1 MSSDSNGGLSDP
13 GSSSY
18 KSNSL
23 TVGDGT
29 WDTDRNTF
37 LLPNLMGINF
47 NTMRYNGM
55 GNRFRELPQYHSLI
69 RGHAIVAAL
78 VFIGIV
84 PAAILI
90 AKFGQR
96 NPSLSLK
103 LHVYLQILTVL
114 LTTVVLILGWFAVGP
129 ERALTNPHHGIGVA
143 IYVLVL
149 VQFLWGWLMFKIERR
164 KKAAPSV
171 LPKKVYIHRMV
182 GRAVALLGFVQIA
195 LGLTLY
201 GSPLVLFIL
210 YALAGLFLL
219 LLYMVLDFRKKYRS
233 HSREVRPPGPGG
245 SEYYSDYSSYL
256 SGSRTDY
263 TRTELTGDRRSRRYE
278 EKEDKS
284 NWGWGK
290 KLLAVGGVLGA
301 WRLWKRRNDHKDD
314 DRTDA
319 GDTYT
324 DYDSR
329 YDGRS
334 RGPADTAGTSTM
346 YGPSTRPPPGAST
359 MTPSRARSRSR
370 GPPPGASTMTPSRV
384 RSRSRGPLTE
394 SRLSPQSWEYE
405 KFSGDTPQPHTWRN
419 RLLGAGAGLAAY
431 KGFKGIF
438 GKKDKNDDFDRRDR
452 YRPALGGSHS
462 MVSQTDVSRVRNGD
476 APFSPGDP
484 RPRRGDPMAPSTIP
498 PTASGFTPRRYSKR
512 GRQSTEMYS
521 YGDGTEFTER
531 TDDGEP
537 RTLRE
542 SIAAFGALAG
552 FREWNLARKQRTE
565 NQRIDAQRMREIDNA
580 DRFNRRNSNRYP
592 RQSDGRR
599 PSMSETIM
607 TGMTPD
613 PARASNTE
621 LSRTALSQRPDISM
635 PPLPADAGA
644 IAPTNAPHT
653 MSPSRPNVDEQ
664 GYSLPPPPP
673 GPPPHNTFGPA
684 DYGTTVPGS
693 AHMPTGAVEPDPS
706 RLYDPPAPPPHDSGA
721 QGVHPAA
728 TLGAGAAAASIA
740 ATSHH
745 RTQSESPSR
754 YRQRTGRRNSQ
765 SSVSTLPP
773 AGSELG
779 SDPVRVKM
787 HLHNDEAGRVTLSR
801 LKSPGSESQGAPSSA
816 HRRTAGGTSTGTG
829 ATRRHR
835 RNSSM
840 SSGGLESDAA
850 PGSSRRYR
858 RNGSKVRPSN
868 AQPFATVPPPPAM
881 SNSALGSVATP
892 LPLPPKIPIH
902 GGGGGDFSGGSAMSG
917 GNNPVGSLGSP
928 GAYGGTDAGTGTDV
942 SAFADNRRRR
952 RAERARRQ
960 QQGQRVEFE

>member
-1 MSSDSNGGLSDP
+1 MSSSSNGGLSDP

-18 KSNSL
+18 SSGSL

-55 GNRFRELPQYHSLI
+55 GNRFRDLPQYHSLI
-69 RGHAIVAAL
+69 RGHAIVGAI

-96 NPSLSLK
+96 NPTLSLK

-210 YALAGLFLL
+210 YALAGLFLI

-233 HSREVRPPGPGG
+233 HRGEVRPPGPGG
-245 SEYYSDYSSYL
+245 SEYYSDYSSYI

-263 TRTELTGDRRSRRYE
+263 TRTELTGDRRSRRYD

-290 KLLAVGGVLGA
+290 KLLAVGGVLGV
-301 WRLWKRRNDHKDD
+301 WRLWKRRNDRKDD
-314 DRTDA
+314 ERTDA

-346 YGPSTRPPPGAST
+346 YGPSTR
-359 MTPSRARSRSR
+359 
-370 GPPPGASTMTPSRV
+370 PPPGASTMTPSRV

-431 KGFKGIF
+431 KGFKGMF
-438 GKKDKNDDFDRRDR
+438 GKKDKNDDYDRRDR

-521 YGDGTEFTER
+521 YGDGTEFTDR

-552 FREWNLARKQRTE
+552 FREWNKARKQRTE
-565 NQRIDAQRMREIDNA
+565 DQRIDAQRMREIDNA

-613 PARASNTE
+613 PARGSNPE

-635 PPLPADAGA
+635 PPLPADAGN
-644 IAPTNAPHT
+644 IAPTNAPHP
-653 MSPSRPNVDEQ
+653 MSASRPNVDDQ

-684 DYGTTVPGS
+684 DYGGAVPGS

-706 RLYDPPAPPPHDSGA
+706 RLYDPPAVPPHDSGA

-773 AGSELG
+773 AGSDLQG

-787 HLHNDEAGRVTLSR
+787 HMHNDDAGRVTLSR
-801 LKSPGSESQGAPSSA
+801 LKSPGSESQGGAPSSA
-816 HRRTAGGTSTGTG
+816 ARRSAGTGT
-829 ATRRHR
+829 RQRHR

-840 SSGGLESDAA
+840 SSGGLESDAP
-850 PGSSRRYR
+850 PGSARRYR
-858 RNGSKVRPSN
+858 RTGSRVRPSN
-868 AQPFATVPPPPAM
+868 AQPFANVPPPPEM
-881 SNSALGSVATP
+881 SNSALGSAN
-892 LPLPPKIPIH
+892 LPLPPPKLPIH
-902 GGGGGDFSGGSAMSG
+902 GGDFSGGSAMSG
-917 GNNPVGSLGSP
+917 GNNPVGSP

>member
-613 PARASNTE
+613 PARGSNPE

-787 HLHNDEAGRVTLSR
+787 HMHNDEAGRVTLSR

-892 LPLPPKIPIH
+892 LPLLPKIPIH

>member
-1 MSSDSNGGLSDP
+1 MSSSSNGGLSDP

-18 KSNSL
+18 SSNSL

-29 WDTDRNTF
+29 WDSDRNTF

-55 GNRFRELPQYHSLI
+55 GNRFRDLPQYHSLI
-69 RGHAIVAAL
+69 RGHGIVAAITFL
-78 VFIGIV
+78 GIV

-96 NPSLSLK
+96 NPGLSLK

-114 LTTVVLILGWFAVGP
+114 LTTVVLVLGWFAVGP

-149 VQFLWGWLMFKIERR
+149 VQFFWGWLMFKIERR
-164 KKAAPSV
+164 KKAPPTM
-171 LPKKVYIHRMV
+171 LPKKVYVHRMI
-182 GRAVALLGFVQIA
+182 GRALALLGFVQIA

-219 LLYMVLDFRKKYRS
+219 LTYLILDFRKKYRS
-233 HSREVRPPGPGG
+233 FGRDSRVGPGPGG
-245 SEYYSDYSSYL
+245 SEYYSDYGSYI
-256 SGSRTDY
+256 SGSRTEFTQDRSRV
-263 TRTELTGDRRSRRYE
+263 TRERSRRRDE
-278 EKEDKS
+278 EEDKS
-284 NWGWGK
+284 SWGWGK
-290 KLLAVGGVLGA
+290 KLLAAGGALGA
-301 WRLWKRRNDHKDD
+301 WRLWKRRNERKED
-314 DRTDA
+314 DRTDR
-319 GDTYT
+319 DDYT

-334 RGPADTAGTSTM
+334 RGPADTSTM

-359 MTPSRARSRSR
+359 MTPSR
-370 GPPPGASTMTPSRV
+370 V
-384 RSRSRGPLTE
+384 RSRSRGRLTE
-394 SRLSPQSWEYE
+394 SRLSRQSWEDE

-438 GKKDKNDDFDRRDR
+438 GKKDRDDKYDRPGN
-452 YRPALGGSHS
+452 YRPALGGNHS

-484 RPRRGDPMAPSTIP
+484 RPRRGPMAESTIP
-498 PTASGFTPRRYSKR
+498 PTASGFTPRRNSRR
-512 GRQSTEMYS
+512 GRPSTEMYS
-521 YGDGTEFTER
+521 YGDGTSF
-531 TDDGEP
+531 DDSRLTGPEP
-537 RTLRE
+537 QTLRD
-542 SIAAFGALAG
+542 SIATFGAFAG
-552 FREWNLARKQRTE
+552 FREWNKSRKQRAE
-565 NQRIDAQRMREIDNA
+565 DQRIDAQRMREIDNA
-580 DRFNRRNSNRYP
+580 DRFNRRNSMRYP

-613 PARASNTE
+613 PTRGSNPE
-621 LSRTALSQRPDISM
+621 LSRTALSQMPDTSM
-635 PPLPADAGA
+635 PPLPPNAGN
-644 IAPTNAPHT
+644 IAPLGGPPP
-653 MSPSRPNVDEQ
+653 MSGSRPNVDEH
-664 GYSLPPPPP
+664 GYTLPPPPP
-673 GPPPHNTFGPA
+673 GPPPHNPNTFGPA
-684 DYGTTVPGS
+684 DYGGPVPGS
-693 AHMPTGAVEPDPS
+693 AHMPVGAVEPDPS
-706 RLYDPPAPPPHDSGA
+706 RLYDPPAPPAHESA
-721 QGVHPAA
+721 NSGVHPAA
-728 TLGAGAAAASIA
+728 VLGASAAAASLA

-745 RTQSESPSR
+745 RTQSQSPSR
-754 YRQRTGRRNSQ
+754 YRPRAGRRNSQ
-765 SSVSTLPP
+765 SSVSTMPP
-773 AGSELG
+773 NGSELQG

-801 LKSPGSESQGAPSSA
+801 LKSPTDESQHTGRSSS
-816 HRRTAGGTSTGTG
+816 RRPATGGV
-829 ATRRHR
+829 RRHR

-850 PGSSRRYR
+850 PSSSRRYR
-858 RNGSKVRPSN
+858 RNGSRVRPSN
-868 AQPFATVPPPPAM
+868 TQPITNVPPPPAM
-881 SNSALGSVATP
+881 SNSALGSSR
-892 LPLPPKIPIH
+892 LPSSEMNLPPPPKLPVH
-902 GGGGGDFSGGSAMSG
+902 GGDFSGGSVMSG
-917 GNNPVGSLGSP
+917 NPVGSP
-928 GAYGGTDAGTGTDV
+928 GTYGTDAGTGTDV

>member
-1 MSSDSNGGLSDP
+1 MSSDSNGGLADP

-18 KSNSL
+18 QSNSL

-37 LLPNLMGINF
+37 LLPNLMGVNF

-69 RGHAIVAAL
+69 RGHGIVAAITFL
-78 VFIGIV
+78 GIV

-96 NPSLSLK
+96 NPALSLK

-164 KKAAPSV
+164 KKAAPTI
-171 LPKKVYIHRMV
+171 LPKKVYIHRMF
-182 GRAVALLGFVQIA
+182 GRALALLGFVQIA

-219 LLYMVLDFRKKYRS
+219 LTYLVLDFRKKYRS
-233 HSREVRPPGPGG
+233 HGRDPRPGPGPGG

-256 SGSRTDY
+256 SGSRTDFTQDRSRT
-263 TRTELTGDRRSRRYE
+263 TRDRSRRRDE
-278 EKEDKS
+278 VEDKS
-284 NWGWGK
+284 SWGWGK
-290 KLLAVGGVLGA
+290 KLLAAGGALGA
-301 WRLWKRRNDHKDD
+301 YRLWKRRNERKED
-314 DRTDA
+314 DRTDRT
-319 GDTYT
+319 DTYT

-329 YDGRS
+329 YDGPS
-334 RGPADTAGTSTM
+334 QGPADTSTL
-346 YGPSTRPPPGAST
+346 YGPSTR
-359 MTPSRARSRSR
+359 
-370 GPPPGASTMTPSRV
+370 PPPGASTMTPSRV
-384 RSRSRGPLTE
+384 RSRSRGHMTE
-394 SRLSPQSWEYE
+394 SKLSRQSWEDE
-405 KFSGDTPQPHTWRN
+405 KFSGTTPQPNTWRN
-419 RLLGAGAGLAAY
+419 RFLGAGAGLAAY

-438 GKKDKNDDFDRRDR
+438 GKKDQDEKYDRPAN
-452 YRPALGGSHS
+452 YRPALGGNHS

-484 RPRRGDPMAPSTIP
+484 RPRRGPMAESTIP
-498 PTASGFTPRRYSKR
+498 PTASGFTPRRNERR
-512 GRQSTEMYS
+512 GRPSTEMYS
-521 YGDGTEFTER
+521 YGDGTSFDDSR
-531 TDDGEP
+531 VNDGEP
-537 RTLRE
+537 QTLRN
-542 SIAAFGALAG
+542 SIATFGALAG
-552 FREWNLARKQRTE
+552 FREWNKMRKQRQE
-565 NQRIDAQRMREIDNA
+565 DQRIDAQRMREIDNA

-613 PARASNTE
+613 PTRGSNPE
-621 LSRTALSQRPDISM
+621 LSRTALSQRPDTSM
-635 PPLPADAGA
+635 PPLPANAGI
-644 IAPTNAPHT
+644 IAPVGGPPP
-653 MSPSRPNVDEQ
+653 MSASRPNVDEH
-664 GYSLPPPPP
+664 GYTLPPPPP
-673 GPPPHNTFGPA
+673 GPPPHNTNTFGPA
-684 DYGTTVPGS
+684 DYGGPVPGS
-693 AHMPTGAVEPDPS
+693 AHMPVGAVEPDPS
-706 RLYDPPAPPPHDSGA
+706 RLYDPPAPPPHESGNS
-721 QGVHPAA
+721 GVHPAA
-728 TLGAGAAAASIA
+728 TLGAGAAAASLA

-745 RTQSESPSR
+745 RTESQSPSR
-754 YRQRTGRRNSQ
+754 YRPRAGRRNSQ
-765 SSVSTLPP
+765 SSVSTMPP
-773 AGSELG
+773 NGSEPQG

-787 HLHNDEAGRVTLSR
+787 HMHNDDAGRVTLSR
-801 LKSPGSESQGAPSSA
+801 LKSPGDDSSKAPSSST
-816 HRRTAGGTSTGTG
+816 RRPANSG
-829 ATRRHR
+829 ARRHR

-850 PGSSRRYR
+850 PSSSRRYR
-858 RNGSKVRPSN
+858 RNGSRVRPSN
-868 AQPFATVPPPPAM
+868 AQPFANVPPPPAM
-881 SNSALGSVATP
+881 SNSAIGSNRP
-892 LPLPPKIPIH
+892 YDSEMNLPPPPKLPIH
-902 GGGGGDFSGGSAMSG
+902 GGDFSGGSAMSG
-917 GNNPVGSLGSP
+917 NPVGSP
-928 GAYGGTDAGTGTDV
+928 GVGTDAGTGTDV

>member
-18 KSNSL
+18 SSNSL

-47 NTMRYNGM
+47 DTMRYNGM
-55 GNRFRELPQYHSLI
+55 GNRFRGLPQYHSLI
-69 RGHAIVAAL
+69 RGHAIVAAIT
-78 VFIGIV
+78 FIGIV

-96 NPSLSLK
+96 NPALSLK

-182 GRAVALLGFVQIA
+182 GRALALLGFVQIA

-210 YALAGLFLL
+210 YALAGFFLII
-219 LLYMVLDFRKKYRS
+219 LYMVLDFRKKYRS

-245 SEYYSDYSSYL
+245 SEYYSDYGSYL

-263 TRTELTGDRRSRRYE
+263 TRTELTGDRRGRRYE
-278 EKEDKS
+278 EEDKS

-301 WRLWKRRNDHKDD
+301 WRLWKRRNDRKDD
-314 DRTDA
+314 ERTDA

-334 RGPADTAGTSTM
+334 RGPAGTSTM
-346 YGPSTRPPPGAST
+346 YGPSTRPPH
-359 MTPSRARSRSR
+359 
-370 GPPPGASTMTPSRV
+370 GASTMTPSRV

-394 SRLSPQSWEYE
+394 SRLSPQSWEDE

-438 GKKDKNDDFDRRDR
+438 GKKDRNDDYDRRDR

-521 YGDGTEFTER
+521 YGDGTEYTDV

-552 FREWNLARKQRTE
+552 FREWNKARKQRTE
-565 NQRIDAQRMREIDNA
+565 DQRIDAQRMREIDNA
-580 DRFNRRNSNRYP
+580 DRFNRRNSMRYP

-613 PARASNTE
+613 PARGSNPE

-635 PPLPADAGA
+635 PPLPANAGN
-644 IAPTNAPHT
+644 IAPADGPRP
-653 MSPSRPNVDEQ
+653 MSASRPNVDEQ

-684 DYGTTVPGS
+684 DYGGTVPGS

-706 RLYDPPAPPPHDSGA
+706 RLYDPPAVPPHSDTN

-728 TLGAGAAAASIA
+728 TLGAGAAAASLA

-754 YRQRTGRRNSQ
+754 YRQRAGRRNSQ

-773 AGSELG
+773 AGSDQQG
-779 SDPVRVKM
+779 SNDPVRVKM
-787 HLHNDEAGRVTLSR
+787 HMHNDPAGNITLSR
-801 LKSPGSESQGAPSSA
+801 LKSPGSEAAPPSSSGT
-816 HRRTAGGTSTGTG
+816 RRPAGTA
-829 ATRRHR
+829 RRHR

-840 SSGGLESDAA
+840 SSGGLESDA
-850 PGSSRRYR
+850 PTGSNARRYR
-858 RNGSKVRPSN
+858 RNGSRVRPSN

-881 SNSALGSVATP
+881 SNSALGSGGGSA

-902 GGGGGDFSGGSAMSG
+902 GGTADFSGGSAMSG
-917 GNNPVGSLGSP
+917 GNNPVGSPGG

>member
-18 KSNSL
+18 QSNSL
-23 TVGDGT
+23 VVGDGT

-55 GNRFRELPQYHSLI
+55 GNRFRDLPQYHSLI
-69 RGHAIVAAL
+69 RGHGIVAAITFL
-78 VFIGIV
+78 GIV

-96 NPSLSLK
+96 NPGLSLK

-143 IYVLVL
+143 IYVMVM

-164 KKAAPSV
+164 KKAIPSM
-171 LPKKVYIHRMV
+171 LPKKVYVHRML
-182 GRAVALLGFVQIA
+182 GRALALLGIVQIA

-210 YALAGLFLL
+210 YALAALFLL
-219 LLYMVLDFRKKYRS
+219 LTYLVLDFRKKYRS
-233 HSREVRPPGPGG
+233 HGRDPRPGPGG
-245 SEYYSDYSSYL
+245 SDYYSDYTGSYL
-256 SGSRTDY
+256 SGSRTDFTQDRSRT
-263 TRTELTGDRRSRRYE
+263 TRARSRRRDE
-278 EKEDKS
+278 EEDKS

-290 KLLAVGGVLGA
+290 KLLALGGVLGA
-301 WRLWKRRNDHKDD
+301 WRLWKRRKEDKED
-314 DRTDA
+314 DRTTYRD
-319 GDTYT
+319 DYT

-329 YDGRS
+329 YDGTS
-334 RGPADTAGTSTM
+334 RGPAGTSTM

-359 MTPSRARSRSR
+359 MTPSRARSHSR
-370 GPPPGASTMTPSRV
+370 GR
-384 RSRSRGPLTE
+384 LEE
-394 SRLSPQSWEYE
+394 SRLSPQSWEDE
-405 KFSGDTPQPHTWRN
+405 KYSADEPQPHTWRN

-438 GKKDKNDDFDRRDR
+438 GKKDKDDRYDRPGN
-452 YRPALGGSHS
+452 YRPALGGNHS

-484 RPRRGDPMAPSTIP
+484 RVRRGPMAESTIP
-498 PTASGFTPRRYSKR
+498 PTASGFTPRRESRR
-512 GRQSTEMYS
+512 GRPSTEMYS
-521 YGDGTEFTER
+521 YGEGTSFTGR
-531 TDDGEP
+531 TYDDGEP
-537 RTLRE
+537 QTLRN
-542 SIAAFGALAG
+542 SIATLGAFAG
-552 FREWNLARKQRTE
+552 FREWNRARKQRAE
-565 NQRIDAQRMREIDNA
+565 DQRIDAERMREIDNA
-580 DRFNRRNSNRYP
+580 DRFTRRNSMRYP
-592 RQSDGRR
+592 RKSDGRQ

-613 PARASNTE
+613 PARGSNPE
-621 LSRTALSQRPDISM
+621 LSRTALSQRPDTSM
-635 PPLPADAGA
+635 PPLPANAGN
-644 IAPTNAPHT
+644 IAPVGGPPP
-653 MSPSRPNVDEQ
+653 MSASQPNVNEQ
-664 GYSLPPPPP
+664 GYTLPPPPP
-673 GPPPHNTFGPA
+673 GPPPGPPNTYAAPI
-684 DYGTTVPGS
+684 PGS
-693 AHMPTGAVEPDPS
+693 AHMPVGAVEPDPS
-706 RLYDPPAPPPHDSGA
+706 RLYDPPAPPPHQSGA
-721 QGVHPAA
+721 SDVNPGAALAA
-728 TLGAGAAAASIA
+728 TTAAASLA

-745 RTQSESPSR
+745 RTQSQSPSR
-754 YRQRTGRRNSQ
+754 YRPRAGRRNSQ
-765 SSVSTLPP
+765 SSVSTMP
-773 AGSELG
+773 ANGSELQG

-787 HLHNDEAGRVTLSR
+787 HMHNDDAGRVTLSR
-801 LKSPGSESQGAPSSA
+801 LKSPDTKSQGAQSSST
-816 HRRTAGGTSTGTG
+816 HRPPG
-829 ATRRHR
+829 ARRHR

-840 SSGGLESDAA
+840 SSGGLESDAGA
-850 PGSSRRYR
+850 PSSSRRYR
-858 RNGSKVRPSN
+858 RNGSRVRPSN

-881 SNSALGSVATP
+881 SNSALGSSRP
-892 LPLPPKIPIH
+892 LDSELNLPPPPKLPVH
-902 GGGGGDFSGGSAMSG
+902 GGDFSGGSAMSG
-917 GNNPVGSLGSP
+917 NPIGSP

>member
-13 GSSSY
+13 GSSRYS
-18 KSNSL
+18 SNSL

-29 WDTDRNTF
+29 WDTNRNTF

-55 GNRFRELPQYHSLI
+55 GNRFRDLPQYHSLI
-69 RGHAIVAAL
+69 RGHAIVGAI
-78 VFIGIV
+78 VFMGIV

-96 NPSLSLK
+96 NPALSLK

-143 IYVLVL
+143 IYVLVM

-182 GRAVALLGFVQIA
+182 GRALALLGFVQIA

-219 LLYMVLDFRKKYRS
+219 VLYMVLDFRKKYRS

-245 SEYYSDYSSYL
+245 SEYYSDYGSYI

-278 EKEDKS
+278 EEEDKS

-290 KLLAVGGVLGA
+290 KLLALGGVLGA
-301 WRLWKRRNDHKDD
+301 WRLWKRRKDSKYD

-334 RGPADTAGTSTM
+334 RGPTDTAGTSTM

-359 MTPSRARSRSR
+359 MTPSR
-370 GPPPGASTMTPSRV
+370 V
-384 RSRSRGPLTE
+384 RSRSRGRGPMSE
-394 SRLSPQSWEYE
+394 SRLSPQSWEDE

-438 GKKDKNDDFDRRDR
+438 GKKDRNNDYDRRDR

-462 MVSQTDVSRVRNGD
+462 MVSETDVSRVRNGD

-484 RPRRGDPMAPSTIP
+484 RPRRGDPMAPSTMA

-521 YGDGTEFTER
+521 YGDGTEFTDR

-542 SIAAFGALAG
+542 SIATFGALAG
-552 FREWNLARKQRTE
+552 FREWNKARKQRTE
-565 NQRIDAQRMREIDNA
+565 DQRIDAQRMREIDNA
-580 DRFNRRNSNRYP
+580 DRFNRRNSMRYP

-613 PARASNTE
+613 PARGSNPE

-635 PPLPADAGA
+635 PPLPANAGN
-644 IAPTNAPHT
+644 IAPTDGPRP
-653 MSPSRPNVDEQ
+653 MSASRPNVDEQ

-673 GPPPHNTFGPA
+673 GPPPQNTFGPA

-693 AHMPTGAVEPDPS
+693 AHMPAGAVEPDPS
-706 RLYDPPAPPPHDSGA
+706 RLYDPPAVPPHDSNN

-728 TLGAGAAAASIA
+728 TLGAGAAAASLA

-754 YRQRTGRRNSQ
+754 YRQRAGRRNSQ
-765 SSVSTLPP
+765 SSVSTLP
-773 AGSELG
+773 AGSELQ
-779 SDPVRVKM
+779 DPVRVKM
-787 HLHNDEAGRVTLSR
+787 HMHNDDAGRVTLSR
-801 LKSPGSESQGAPSSA
+801 LKSPTSDSQGPPSSA
-816 HRRTAGGTSTGTG
+816 TQRPAGN
-829 ATRRHR
+829 RRHR

-840 SSGGLESDAA
+840 SSGGLESDAP
-850 PGSSRRYR
+850 PGSARRYR
-858 RNGSKVRPSN
+858 RNGSRVRPSN
-868 AQPFATVPPPPAM
+868 AQPFANVPPPPAM
-881 SNSALGSVATP
+881 SNSALGSAN
-892 LPLPPKIPIH
+892 LPLPPKLPVH
-902 GGGGGDFSGGSAMSG
+902 GGGGDFSGGSAMSG
-917 GNNPVGSLGSP
+917 NNPVGSP
-928 GAYGGTDAGTGTDV
+928 GAYGTDAGTGTDV